1 MFFTTTEAALTGAS
15 PGSETLPV
23 SVARKSWA
31 SAGPHSKTTSGRL
44 LIALHNNR
52 LPILPAGPKPVVGC
66 WLLVV
71 GRACPGTSG
80 QQLTTNNQQLV
91 LHYPLRSR
99 ASPASRYTSSRII
112 RSVASFRY
120 SSSASLIC
128 WYSGQSVLSTNDCG
142 TRTIT
147 VVYRCRL

>member
-52 LPILPAGPKPVVGC
+52 LPILPAGSKLVVGC

-71 GRACPGTSG
+71 GRKPRQARP
-80 QQLTTNNQQLV
+80 TTNNQQPTTGS
-91 LHYPLRSR
+91 PL
-99 ASPASRYTSSRII
+99 PAPFPGFPSIAI
-112 RSVASFRY
+112 HLF
-120 SSSASLIC
+120 
-128 WYSGQSVLSTNDCG
+128 
-142 TRTIT
+142 
-147 VVYRCRL
+147 